1 MGATFLKNITYS
13 TLCGEAKPGETAILR
28 NPLVAKGELRQKMH
42 LGCETMW
49 DAFEINFKL
58 NRQKNNFIGYRKKI
72 NKENLEKKYTWIT
85 YEQAKIKIENF
96 SRGLSILN
104 LCPEI
109 NFENDEKFRFL
120 GIYSRNKPEWVLSYL
135 GAIRDSITIVTI
147 YDTLGDI
154 ALEHIFEQTKIITT
168 VIEIKSVKKI
178 LQLAKKNKT
187 YNLKNLIV
195 IDIEDDEETINN
207 LKNLNFNIFSWEEIC
222 EKGKNNEK
230 NIILKKPLPENI
242 STINYTSGTTGKPK
256 GAKIN
261 HKSIL
266 LNTDVIEMLGFFP
279 KTNDIYL
286 SFLPYAHIM
295 ETLIFA
301 VLLSRGVQIGIYNGN
316 PLKLVEDF
324 KILKPT
330 ATCVV
335 PKIFQRIY
343 EGINNGLNKKSAL
356 IKKIFNKAVDIKIKD
371 FNQYGILNN
380 VLFDNLFFK
389 DVRENFGGNLRFML
403 VGSAPMDS
411 YILNYLRCVLSCE
424 IVEGYGQTEDVAGV
438 LLAKTYD
445 PVTHHVGGPGFSCEL
460 KLIDH
465 PELDYT
471 SKDVDKETGIPHP
484 RGELCVRGP
493 ILFKGYFRDE
503 EKTKEAIDEDGWLHT
518 GDICELI
525 TEHGNALRII
535 DRAKNIFKMQ
545 QGEYVAPEK
554 IENIYSSC
562 KYVLQMFIYGDS
574 LQSFLIAI
582 LVPESNAVI
591 EFLQKKGI
599 KNVNKENYKDYFND
613 IDLNNDIV
621 EQLNK
626 FGRENDLKGFELPKK
641 VYLCKE
647 NFSIE
652 NQILTPTMKIRRAF
666 AKERFANEIRK
677 LYSN

>member
-1 MGATFLKNITYS
+1 MGSTLLKNIQYS
-13 TLCGEAKPGETAILR
+13 VLCGEAKPGETAILR
-28 NPLVAKGELRQKMH
+28 NPLVAKTELRQKMH

-599 KNVNKENYKDYFND
+599 KNANKENYKDYFND

>member
-1 MGATFLKNITYS
+1 
-13 TLCGEAKPGETAILR
+13 
-28 NPLVAKGELRQKMH
+28 
-42 LGCETMW
+42 
-49 DAFEINFKL
+49 
-58 NRQKNNFIGYRKKI
+58 
-72 NKENLEKKYTWIT
+72 
-85 YEQAKIKIENF
+85 
-96 SRGLSILN
+96 
-104 LCPEI
+104 
-109 NFENDEKFRFL
+109 
-120 GIYSRNKPEWVLSYL
+120 
-135 GAIRDSITIVTI
+135 
-147 YDTLGDI
+147 
-154 ALEHIFEQTKIITT
+154 
-168 VIEIKSVKKI
+168 
-178 LQLAKKNKT
+178 
-187 YNLKNLIV
+187 
-195 IDIEDDEETINN
+195 
-207 LKNLNFNIFSWEEIC
+207 
-222 EKGKNNEK
+222 
-230 NIILKKPLPENI
+230 
-242 STINYTSGTTGKPK
+242 
-256 GAKIN
+256 
-261 HKSIL
+261 
-266 LNTDVIEMLGFFP
+266 MLGFFP

-503 EKTKEAIDEDGWLHT
+503 EKTKEAIDEYGWLHT

-599 KNVNKENYKDYFND
+599 KNANKENYKDYFND